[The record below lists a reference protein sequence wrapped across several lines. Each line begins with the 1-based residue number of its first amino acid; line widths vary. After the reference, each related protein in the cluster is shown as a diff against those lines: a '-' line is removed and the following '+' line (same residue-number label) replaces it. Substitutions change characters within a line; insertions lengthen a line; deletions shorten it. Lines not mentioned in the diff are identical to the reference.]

1 MTSILYILEHVGLGG
16 GETSF
21 VYFLKALNRARYRP
35 VVMLPLPG
43 PLSERVQGL
52 GVTVEL
58 LAFPRRLL
66 PIGWWKAPWLIG
78 RLYRLCKRYGI
89 ACIHTHSFNALWYLV
104 PVSFL
109 TRIPIVWTCHG
120 WWPARRLTGWLI
132 NRAVTRVIAVSQY
145 VMDKLLREG
154 HVESD
159 RICLI
164 HLGVDVEAF
173 SGRGWTDL
181 RRAFGFPDGTF
192 VVGMI
197 ARYQWIKGH
206 DRFVRAAAAVR
217 RHLDHCKF
225 VMAGANVFGS
235 PEDERYR
242 ATVEQLIRQLGLQD
256 DMVVTGFR
264 TDIPELL
271 GSLDVLVVPS
281 HMETFSMVVVE
292 AMARGTPVVA
302 SEVGGIRDLIEHKKE
317 GLLVPA
323 SEPEAVAEAI
333 LRVARDPDGARRMA
347 SAAYAKASKQFH
359 IKLHANRIEAL
370 YEQLLARR
378 Q

>member
-35 VVMLPLPG
+35 VVMLPSPG

-52 GVTVEL
+52 GGTIEL
-58 LAFPRRLL
+58 LAFPRRPL
-66 PIGWWKAPWLIG
+66 PIGWLQAPWLIG

-89 ACIHTHSFNALWYLV
+89 TCIHTHSFNALWYLA

-109 TRIPIVWTCHG
+109 ARIPIVWTCHG

-132 NRAVTRVIAVSQY
+132 NRAVKRVIAVSQY
-145 VMDKLLREG
+145 VMDKLIQEG

-159 RICLI
+159 RIRVI
-164 HLGVDVEAF
+164 HLGVDVEGF
-173 SGRGWTDL
+173 SSQGRTDL
-181 RRAFGFPDGTF
+181 GRAFGFPDGTF

-206 DRFVRAAAAVR
+206 DRFVRAAAVVCQ
-217 RHLDHCKF
+217 HLDHCKF

-256 DMVVTGFR
+256 GIVVTGFR
-264 TDIPELL
+264 TDMAELL

-302 SEVGGIRDLIEHKKE
+302 SAVGGIRDLIEHEKE
-317 GLLVPA
+317 GLLVQA
-323 SEPEAVAEAI
+323 SEPEAIAEAI
-333 LRVARDPDGARRMA
+333 LRVARDPDGARRRA
-347 SAAYAKASKQFH
+347 NAARMKASEQFDVMR
-359 IKLHANRIEAL
+359 HANRIEAL